1 MKSSLTDILK
11 KQIVGKKVVENHSIH
26 QNYWGKTI
34 IDVRPCSYNNG
45 NDIGYIIQVDNI
57 FGGCDVFIIDTDFQL
72 EVE

>member
-26 QNYWGKTI
+26 ENYWGKTI
-34 IDVRPCSYNNG
+34 IDVRPCSYNYG
-45 NDIGYIIQVDNI
+45 NDIGYIIQVDI
-57 FGGCDVFIIDTDFQL
+57 FGGCDVFIINTDFQL